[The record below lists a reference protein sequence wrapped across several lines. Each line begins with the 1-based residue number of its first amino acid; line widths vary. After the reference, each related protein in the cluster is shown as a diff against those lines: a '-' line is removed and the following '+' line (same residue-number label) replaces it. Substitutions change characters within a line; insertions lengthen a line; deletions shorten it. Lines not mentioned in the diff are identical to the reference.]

1 MTIEM
6 GSPNFRRSIGG
17 NREQGGWNM
26 ALTVEER
33 PASHVPAPAV
43 TVASLARDWGS
54 SDPARIA
61 MREKDFGIWQEY
73 SWARTWD
80 LVMDAAH
87 GLLALGIEVGDRVSI
102 QSEDRPEW
110 VILDLATVAVR
121 GITVGFYP
129 PNPAAEVKY
138 LLTDCG
144 ATVHLAEDQEQVDR
158 VLEIDPA
165 MVPNLSRIIYCEP
178 RGVRT
183 YSDDRLM
190 DWDDFLTIGRQHRAE
205 NPDVVVGHMADAR
218 PDDVM
223 TLVYTSGT
231 TGPPKGAMLTN
242 ANTAFCITRII
253 GDDGLR
259 GNQVPTAD
267 DLVVTYLPLCHVAER
282 IFSTWHMVS
291 CGLCLNFAESIE
303 TVTANLREV
312 QPTLFFAVPR
322 IWEKLHASVMIK
334 GTDAS
339 PFKRL
344 WLRFGLK
351 LASVIGR
358 EKVANGGLHTT
369 KSRLLDLVGH
379 PLVFRALQERI
390 GLRRCWHAGSGAAPI
405 APEVLEFFIGIGI
418 PVYELYGM
426 TENAAVATGN
436 FPGRMILGTVGE
448 PYPDIG
454 FRLDEETGEIQT
466 KHPGV
471 FVGYWNRPEQTAETF
486 TADGWLM
493 TGDVGEWVDGTHVRI
508 IDRIKHIIITAGG
521 KNISPS
527 EIENSLKTSPYVKE
541 AMVIG
546 DRRKF
551 LSALIGIELDTVGD
565 WALRRNIPY
574 TTYRDLS
581 EKPEVL
587 ELIQGIV
594 NETNEKFAR
603 VESIREFRM
612 IPKELDHEDGELTA
626 TQKIKRSAMED
637 AFGHLIE
644 EIYA

>member
-1 MTIEM
+1 
-6 GSPNFRRSIGG
+6 
-17 NREQGGWNM
+17 M

-129 PNPAAEVKY
+129 TNPAAEVEY

-158 VLEIDPA
+158 VIEIDPA

-205 NPDVVVGHMADAR
+205 NPDVVAGHMADAR

-369 KSRLLDLVGH
+369 KSRLLNLVGY

-471 FVGYWNRPEQTAETF
+471 FAGYWNRPEQTAETF

-587 ELIQGIV
+587 ELIQGVV

>member
-1 MTIEM
+1 
-6 GSPNFRRSIGG
+6 
-17 NREQGGWNM
+17 M
-26 ALTVEER
+26 ALVVEER
-33 PASHVPAPAV
+33 SSTDAPTPTV
-43 TVASLARDWGS
+43 TVASLARGWGT
-54 SDPARIA
+54 SDPGRIA

-73 SWARTWD
+73 SWARTWE
-80 LVMDAAH
+80 LILDAAH

-102 QSEDRPEW
+102 QAEDRPEW

-129 PNPAAEVKY
+129 TNPAAEVEY

-190 DWDDFLTIGRQHRAE
+190 DWHDFLTVGRQHRAE
-205 NPDVVVGHMADAR
+205 NPDVVVGHMAEAR

-344 WLRFGLK
+344 WLRLGLK

-369 KSRLLDLVGH
+369 KSRLLNLVGY

-405 APEVLEFFIGIGI
+405 APEVLEFFTGIGV

-436 FPGRMILGTVGE
+436 FPGRMVLGTVGE

-471 FVGYWNRPEQTAETF
+471 FAGYWNRPEQTAATF
-486 TADGWLM
+486 TEDGWLM
-493 TGDVGEWVDGTHVRI
+493 TGDVGEWVGGSHVRI
-508 IDRIKHIIITAGG
+508 IDRIKDIIITAGG

-587 ELIQGIV
+587 ELIQGVV

-637 AFGHLIE
+637 AFGGLIE
-644 EIYA
+644 EMYA

>member
-1 MTIEM
+1 
-6 GSPNFRRSIGG
+6 
-17 NREQGGWNM
+17 M
-26 ALTVEER
+26 ALVVEER
-33 PASHVPAPAV
+33 SSSDAPAPTV
-43 TVASLARDWGS
+43 TVASLARDWGI
-54 SDPARIA
+54 SDPNRIA

-73 SWARTWD
+73 SWARTWG

-87 GLLALGIEVGDRVSI
+87 GLLALGIDVGDRVSI
-102 QSEDRPEW
+102 QAEDRPEW
-110 VILDLATVAVR
+110 VILDLAAVAVR

-129 PNPAAEVKY
+129 TNPAAEVKY

-165 MVPNLSRIIYCEP
+165 AVPNLGRIIYCEP
-178 RGVRT
+178 RGVHS

-190 DWDDFLTIGRQHRAE
+190 DWDDFLAAGRQHRAE
-205 NPDVVVGHMADAR
+205 NPDAVVDRMAEAR

-242 ANTAFCITRII
+242 ANTEFSITRIM
-253 GDDGLR
+253 GEDGLR
-259 GNQVPTAD
+259 GKRVPTAD

-303 TVTANLREV
+303 TVTVNLREV

-322 IWEKLHASVMIK
+322 IWEKLHATVMIK
-334 GTDAS
+334 GSDSS

-351 LASVIGR
+351 LAGVIGR
-358 EKVANGGLHTT
+358 EKVANGGLHTP
-369 KSRLLDLVGH
+369 KSRLLNLIGY
-379 PLVFRALQERI
+379 PLVFRALQERL

-405 APEVLEFFIGIGI
+405 APEVLEFFTGIGV

-426 TENAAVATGN
+426 TENSAVATGN
-436 FPGRMILGTVGE
+436 FPGRMRLGTVGE

-471 FVGYWNRPEQTAETF
+471 FAGYWNRPEQTAETF
-486 TADGWLM
+486 TEDGWLM
-493 TGDVGEWVDGTHVRI
+493 TGDVGEWVDGTHIRI

-527 EIENSLKTSPYVKE
+527 EIENSLKTSLYVKE

-565 WALRRNIPY
+565 WALRKNIPY

-587 ELIQGIV
+587 ELIQGVV
-594 NETNEKFAR
+594 NEANEKFAR

-626 TQKIKRSAMED
+626 TQKIKRSAMEE
-637 AFGHLIE
+637 AFGGLIE
-644 EIYA
+644 EMYA

>member
-1 MTIEM
+1 
-6 GSPNFRRSIGG
+6 
-17 NREQGGWNM
+17 M

-129 PNPAAEVKY
+129 TNPAAEVKY

-158 VLEIDPA
+158 VIEIDPA

-205 NPDVVVGHMADAR
+205 NPDVVAGHMADAQ

-369 KSRLLDLVGH
+369 KSRLLNLVGY

-405 APEVLEFFIGIGI
+405 APEVLEFFIGIGV

-436 FPGRMILGTVGE
+436 FPGRMVLGTVGE

-471 FVGYWNRPEQTAETF
+471 FAGYWNRPEQTAETF

-565 WALRRNIPY
+565 WALRGNIPY

>member
-1 MTIEM
+1 
-6 GSPNFRRSIGG
+6 
-17 NREQGGWNM
+17 M
-26 ALTVEER
+26 ALVVEER
-33 PASHVPAPAV
+33 SSSDAPAPTV
-43 TVASLARDWGS
+43 TVASLARDWGI
-54 SDPARIA
+54 SDPNRIA

-73 SWARTWD
+73 SWARTWG

-87 GLLALGIEVGDRVSI
+87 GLLALGIDVGDRVSI
-102 QSEDRPEW
+102 QAEDRPEW
-110 VILDLATVAVR
+110 VILDLAAVAVR

-129 PNPAAEVKY
+129 TNPAAEVKY

-165 MVPNLSRIIYCEP
+165 AVPNLGRIIYCEP
-178 RGVRT
+178 RGVHS

-190 DWDDFLTIGRQHRAE
+190 DWDDFLAAGRQHRAE
-205 NPDVVVGHMADAR
+205 NPDAVVDRMAEAL

-242 ANTAFCITRII
+242 ANTEFSITRIM
-253 GDDGLR
+253 GEDGLR
-259 GNQVPTAD
+259 GKRVPTAD

-303 TVTANLREV
+303 TVTVNLREV

-334 GTDAS
+334 GADAS

-369 KSRLLDLVGH
+369 KSRLLNLVGY

-405 APEVLEFFIGIGI
+405 APEVLEFFTGIGV

-471 FVGYWNRPEQTAETF
+471 FAGYWNRPEQTAETF

-587 ELIQGIV
+587 ELIQGVV

-637 AFGHLIE
+637 AFGGLIE
-644 EIYA
+644 EMYA

>member
-1 MTIEM
+1 MSE
-6 GSPNFRRSIGG
+6 
-17 NREQGGWNM
+17 
-26 ALTVEER
+26 
-33 PASHVPAPAV
+33 ASASQV
-43 TVASLARDWGS
+43 TVASLARGWAEREPSG
-54 SDPARIA
+54 IA

-87 GLLALGIEVGDRVSI
+87 GLLALGIGVGDRVSI
-102 QSEDRPEW
+102 QAEDRPEW
-110 VILDLATVAVR
+110 VILDLAAVAVR

-129 PNPAAEVKY
+129 TNPAAEVEY

-144 ATVHLAEDQEQVDR
+144 STIHLAEDQEQVDR

-165 MVPNLSRIIYCEP
+165 AVPNLSRIIYCEP
-178 RGVRT
+178 RGVHS
-183 YSDDRLM
+183 YLDDRLM
-190 DWDDFLTIGRQHRAE
+190 DWEDFLAAGRQHRAE
-205 NPDVVVGHMADAR
+205 NPDAVVGRMAEAR

-242 ANTAFCITRII
+242 ANTEFSITRII
-253 GDDGLR
+253 GENGLR
-259 GNQVPTAD
+259 GKRVPTAD

-291 CGLCLNFAESIE
+291 CGLSLNFAESIE
-303 TVTANLREV
+303 TVTVNLREV

-322 IWEKLHASVMIK
+322 IWEKLHATVLIK
-334 GTDAS
+334 GSDSS

-344 WLRFGLK
+344 WLRFSLH
-351 LASVIGR
+351 LATLIGR
-358 EKVANGGLHTT
+358 EKVANGGFHTP
-369 KSRLLDLVGH
+369 KSRLLNLIGY
-379 PLVFRALQERI
+379 PLVFRALKERL
-390 GLRRCWHAGSGAAPI
+390 GLRRCWHAASGAAPI
-405 APEVLEFFIGIGI
+405 APEVLEFFTGIGV

-426 TENAAVATGN
+426 TENSAVATGN
-436 FPGRMILGTVGE
+436 FPGRMRPGTVGE

-454 FRLDEETGEIQT
+454 FRLDDETGEIQT

-471 FVGYWNRPEQTAETF
+471 FAGYWNRPEQTARTF
-486 TADGWLM
+486 TEDGWLM
-493 TGDVGEWVDGTHVRI
+493 TGDVGEWVGDSHVRI
-508 IDRIKHIIITAGG
+508 IDRIKDIIITAGG

-527 EIENSLKTSPYVKE
+527 EIENSLKTSLYVKE

-546 DRRKF
+546 DRRRF

-574 TTYRDLS
+574 TTYRDLA

-587 ELIQGIV
+587 ELIQGVV

-603 VESIREFRM
+603 VESIRGFRM

-626 TQKIKRSAMED
+626 TQKIKRSSMEE
-637 AFGHLIE
+637 AFNELIE
-644 EIYA
+644 EMYA

>member
-1 MTIEM
+1 M

-129 PNPAAEVKY
+129 TNPAAEVEY

-369 KSRLLDLVGH
+369 KSRLLNLVGY

-405 APEVLEFFIGIGI
+405 APEVLEFFTGIGV

-471 FVGYWNRPEQTAETF
+471 FAGYWNRPEQTAETF

-587 ELIQGIV
+587 ELIQGVV